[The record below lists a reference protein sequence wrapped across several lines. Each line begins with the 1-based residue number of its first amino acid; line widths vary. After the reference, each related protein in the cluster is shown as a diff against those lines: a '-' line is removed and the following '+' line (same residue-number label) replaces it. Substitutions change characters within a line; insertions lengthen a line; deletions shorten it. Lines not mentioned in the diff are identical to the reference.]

1 MPNQRITLD
10 LPAAI
15 LERADQMARIL
26 QLPLSD
32 ILIRTLTSVLPDIED
47 CPPDIQAELMQM
59 TWLSDRMLWQ
69 IARSQMP
76 EDEQNRLQ
84 LLSES
89 QSSGADSP
97 DEEQTLNALRKLYGQ
112 ITLRKAR
119 AYALLSLR
127 GGKPLLSE
135 IQAI

>member
-1 MPNQRITLD
+1 MPTQRITLD
-10 LPAAI
+10 LPDTV
-15 LERADQMARIL
+15 LERAGRVAQIL

-32 ILIRTLTSVLPDIED
+32 IVTRTLTSILPDTEG

-59 TWLSDRMLWQ
+59 TWLSDRVLWQ
-69 IARSQMP
+69 IARSRMS
-76 EDEQNRLQ
+76 EDEQKRLQ
-84 LLSES
+84 FLSV
-89 QSSGADSP
+89 ADP
-97 DEEQTLNALRKLYGQ
+97 DEEQILKNLRKRYGQ

-135 IQAI
+135 IQAN